1 MRGRGMQRKQ
11 RRAWEREPS
20 GEPGRAWEKVQGEE
34 EILQKGRE
42 QKGREQTSAR
52 QIKEEAK
59 RAGK

>member
-42 QKGREQTSAR
+42 
-52 QIKEEAK
+52 
-59 RAGK
+59 RADQR